1 MKQTFHLRDPDR
13 LANLISYAVS
23 LPQDAGWVCTFEQM
37 TAEKASTDA
46 QRRTVRAWCTQL
58 GKEQGTSQQRQY
70 DLWKYH
76 HVVPIMLRDEDI
88 EGLEGLFNLV
98 KSSGDKKIF
107 QAFIDRIHIADLSC
121 KQGREAMDEFDM
133 LWASRGIVFE
143 YRRDYSIAMGR

>member
-1 MKQTFHLRDPDR
+1 MKQTFHLVDSDR
-13 LANLISYAVS
+13 LGNLLSYAAS
-23 LPQDAGWVCTFEQM
+23 LPQGVGWVATFEQM
-37 TAEKASTDA
+37 TAAQASTAA
-46 QRRTVRAWCTQL
+46 QRKTIRAWCTQL

-107 QAFIDRIHIADLSC
+107 QAFIDRIHIADLSV
-121 KQGREAMDEFDM
+121 KQGSEAMNEFDM

-143 YRRDYSIAMGR
+143 YRRDYDIAMGR